1 MAGKE
6 KGRGQKFAE
15 LITPAAGRRSARVT
29 PEEKELWRRT
39 MADVTRLEP
48 DEDAPSADAPEPQ
61 PAAPAPPETPAA
73 PSAGSAPARPVEPAA
88 HLPRKLGRG
97 GVPGLDRRTGERL
110 RRGRMEISGRID
122 LHGMS
127 QEKAHLAL
135 MGFVVHHWRVGSR
148 CVLVIT
154 GKGPRGEGILRSA
167 VPRWLADAPLKD
179 KVLSFS
185 DAQPAD
191 GGSGALYV
199 LLKRQRQQEG

>member
-1 MAGKE
+1 MAAKE
-6 KGRGQKFAE
+6 KGKGQKFAD
-15 LITPAAGRRSARVT
+15 LITPAAGRSARVT

-39 MADVTRLEP
+39 MADVERLEP
-48 DEDAPSADAPEPQ
+48 DDQA
-61 PAAPAPPETPAA
+61 APPEAIEPPPA
-73 PSAGSAPARPVEPAA
+73 PVPDIVPPQLAGAASAPLARAADPAV
-88 HLPRKLGRG
+88 HQPRKLGRS
-97 GVPGLDRRTGERL
+97 GVPGLDRRTGEKL
-110 RRGRMEISGRID
+110 RRGRMEIAGRID

-127 QEKAHLAL
+127 QEKAHVAL
-135 MGFVVHHWRVGSR
+135 LGFVVHHWRVGSR
-148 CVLVIT
+148 CVLIIT

-199 LLKRQRQQEG
+199 LLKRQRQPEP